1 MEFFL
6 WFWLLDRRFF
16 CEMRPLLKHFSFLWL
31 FPIVFHLIMAAFN
44 VYCLFPFLNLV
55 SSEYIIACVTIFEIA
70 SIISLFFMM
79 INLYNISKKQPK
91 KDKNI
96 IILFFEK
103 IKSRKK
109 ENQDSFIYYEDYWI
123 ARKNLLSLNGIIIL
137 LLSIIHITW
146 SFHFLYNIEIYQDIY
161 KLEEKIPIFYCY
173 LNILFCLP
181 IVIIFVISLII
192 KSIFVFCTFAC
203 SNLVLVFAEKF
214 CKKNKGLEKTIDF
227 SDIQRLE
234 PEYI

>member
-1 MEFFL
+1 
-6 WFWLLDRRFF
+6 
-16 CEMRPLLKHFSFLWL
+16 
-31 FPIVFHLIMAAFN
+31 
-44 VYCLFPFLNLV
+44 
-55 SSEYIIACVTIFEIA
+55 
-70 SIISLFFMM
+70 MM

-103 IKSRKK
+103 IKNRKK
-109 ENQDSFIYYEDYWI
+109 ENKDSFIYYEDYWM

-173 LNILFCLP
+173 LNILFCIP
-181 IVIIFVISLII
+181 IVLIFVIGLII
-192 KSIFVFCTFAC
+192 KSFFVFCSFSC
-203 SNLVLVFAEKF
+203 SNLVFAFAEKC
-214 CKKNKGLEKTIDF
+214 CKKNKGLGKTIDF

-234 PEYI
+234 PEFI